1 MSLPKPQQNSTG
13 QKQAQK
19 IGLFGG
25 TFDPIHLGHIFPIQ
39 HAAKLL
45 GLNQIHI
52 IPANV
57 SPLKSSPYSNNTH
70 RAAMVKLVCQDYPIF
85 TFDDRE
91 LTRGNASYT
100 FDTLLDIHH
109 EYQQQNT
116 LIILYFFIGM
126 DSLIDL
132 TLWHRWQDILSL
144 CNIVVSP
151 RPGYQL
157 SSVPEELKPYLV
169 TVSDN
174 NEQSQTFPASNTPN
188 SETTQL
194 SDHGNILIMPE
205 MLSDISSTEI
215 RSLSAAPN
223 AIKNKLPEKVYQY
236 ILQHKL
242 Y

>member
-1 MSLPKPQQNSTG
+1 MSLLKHQINNNAG
-13 QKQAQK
+13 KQTKK

-25 TFDPIHLGHIFPIQ
+25 SFDPIHLGHIFPIQ
-39 HAAKLL
+39 HAAELL
-45 GLNQIHI
+45 GLNQVHI

-57 SPLKSSPYSNNTH
+57 SPLKSSPYSNNEH

-85 TFDDRE
+85 TFDGRE

-100 FDTLLDIHH
+100 FDTLLEIHH
-109 EYQQQNT
+109 EYQAQNT
-116 LIILYFFIGM
+116 PVALYFFIGM

-144 CNIVVSP
+144 ANIVVSP

-157 SSVPEELKPYLV
+157 TSIPEDLKSYLIIVGDQPKAKVDLATLSSPDHL
-169 TVSDN
+169 
-174 NEQSQTFPASNTPN
+174 SNA
-188 SETTQL
+188 
-194 SDHGNILIMPE
+194 GNILIMPE
-205 MLSDISSTEI
+205 KLSDISSTEI
-215 RSLSAAPN
+215 RTLLTEPE

-236 ILQHKL
+236 ILQHQL